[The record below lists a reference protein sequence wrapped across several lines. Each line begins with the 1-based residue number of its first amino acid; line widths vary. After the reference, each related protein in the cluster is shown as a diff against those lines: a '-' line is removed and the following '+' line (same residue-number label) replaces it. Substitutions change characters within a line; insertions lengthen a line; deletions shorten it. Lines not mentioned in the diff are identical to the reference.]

1 MLTKHR
7 FKIRLALALALGI
20 TAVSAQAS
28 VILDTGYI
36 TFTPDGTQFGR
47 LFRDGTPTDWAAPDP
62 FPGVTGA
69 PAPRSYDVF
78 VVDSDVFS
86 FLQINLDNP
95 GGALF
100 ASAYLNA
107 FLPVNVAP
115 NYGLNTNYLGDAGSS
130 QPLGNPS
137 FFQIAVAP
145 HSQIVIPM
153 VEVNSGG
160 GAGAVFSL
168 IVEGFLDTEY
178 TDIPDWQPGGN
189 PNTVPEPSTLVLV
202 GSGLALSFV
211 STARRRR
218 SRHRG

>member
-7 FKIRLALALALGI
+7 FKIRLALALALCI

-47 LFRDGTPTDWAAPDP
+47 LFRDGEPSNWAEPAL
-62 FPGVTGA
+62 FPGVAGA
-69 PAPRSYDVF
+69 PTPRSYDVF
-78 VVDSDVFS
+78 VIDSDVFS

-107 FLPVNVAP
+107 FLPVNVGP
-115 NYGLNTNYLGDAGSS
+115 NYGLNTNYLGDAGFS

-145 HSQIVIPM
+145 HSQIVIPI
-153 VEVNSGG
+153 VEVNAGG
-160 GAGAVFSL
+160 GTGAVFSL
-168 IVEGFLDTEY
+168 IAEGFLDTEY

-218 SRHRG
+218 SRHRD